1 MIKKLKQKFIFTI
14 MSLISLLL
22 ILILLSINIILN
34 VANNKRNLD
43 YMKEVAFND
52 GIPFIKKP
60 TFKPTHTKKDNQ
72 DFRLSFSVKLDN
84 ENNIIETIYPLDLTY
99 DEEEIYN
106 LIDIVI
112 KSNEQ
117 NGSYNNISF
126 LKKNKPYGKI
136 IVFLDITNTNHFK
149 LNLIYIS
156 LAVFV
161 VSLVFIFI
169 IAYFLTNIII
179 KPVKE
184 NFEMQK
190 QFVANA
196 SHELKTPL
204 SVIST
209 NVSILGYED
218 DIKEQKKWIENVKN
232 EVFKMNDLINKLL
245 ILSKVE
251 DVSKIIKKENVNIS
265 DLILNCLLS
274 YESVIYDNKQVLK
287 YNIKP
292 NINICCNKDDIN
304 TIIHIFLDNAIKY
317 SSENDII
324 EVNLIPNHN
333 QIQLSI
339 FNTGIGI
346 KNEDINHIFDRF
358 YRADP
363 SRNKEIEGYGLG
375 LSIAKK
381 IIDNNKWKIKVESIY
396 ENFVKFTIS
405 FKI

>member
-1 MIKKLKQKFIFTI
+1 MIKKLKQKFILTI

-34 VANNKRNLD
+34 VENNKRNLD

-52 GIPFIKKP
+52 GIPFMKKP
-60 TFKPTHTKKDNQ
+60 SFKPNHTKKHNET
-72 DFRLSFSVKLDN
+72 FRLSFCVKLDN
-84 ENNIIETIYPLDLTY
+84 ENNVIETISPLDLTY
-99 DEEEIYN
+99 YEEEISD
-106 LIDIVI
+106 LIDSVI
-112 KSNEQ
+112 NSNKEC
-117 NGSYNNISF
+117 GSYNNISF

-136 IVFLDITNTNHFK
+136 IVFLDITNTNNFK
-149 LNLIYIS
+149 LNLLYIS
-156 LAVFV
+156 LGVFV
-161 VSLVFIFI
+161 ASLIFIFI
-169 IAYFLTNIII
+169 IAYFLTSIII

-190 QFVANA
+190 QFIANA

-209 NVSILGYED
+209 NVSILSYED
-218 DIKEQKKWIENVKN
+218 NIEEQKKWVQNVKN

-245 ILSKVE
+245 MLSKVE
-251 DVSKIIKKENVNIS
+251 DVSKIITKENVDIS
-265 DLILNCLLS
+265 NLILNSLLS
-274 YESVIYDNKQVLK
+274 YESVVYDNKQILK

-292 NINICCNKDDIN
+292 NINLCCNKDDIN

-317 SSENDII
+317 SSKNDII
-324 EVNLIPNHN
+324 EVNLTNNNN
-333 QIQLSI
+333 QTQLSI

-358 YRADP
+358 YRADA

-381 IIDNNKWKIKVESIY
+381 IIDNNKWKIKVESVY
-396 ENFVKFTIS
+396 ENFVKFTI
-405 FKI
+405 FF